1 MSVLFGTAI
10 TVAFTYF
17 SALWLYRQW
26 RLAKEGVLTRAR
38 VIRRRRPLGVLKGP
52 LSNIIEYDF
61 LTPRGEFSR
70 NSAFVGEAVCHVH
83 EEGTEIDV
91 VYLKS
96 NPRINGTRYMVNK
109 SRELMNLPPL

>member
-10 TVAFTYF
+10 TVAFTFF

-26 RLAKEGVLTRAR
+26 KLAKEGILTRAR
-38 VIRRRRPLGVLKGP
+38 VIRKRRPLGMFRSP
-52 LSNIIEYDF
+52 LSNLIEYDF

-70 NSAFVGEAVCHVH
+70 NSAFIGEAVCHVH
-83 EEGTEIDV
+83 EEGSEIEV

-96 NPRINGTRYMVNK
+96 NPKVNGTKYMVNK
-109 SRELMNLPPL
+109 SRVFMNLPPL